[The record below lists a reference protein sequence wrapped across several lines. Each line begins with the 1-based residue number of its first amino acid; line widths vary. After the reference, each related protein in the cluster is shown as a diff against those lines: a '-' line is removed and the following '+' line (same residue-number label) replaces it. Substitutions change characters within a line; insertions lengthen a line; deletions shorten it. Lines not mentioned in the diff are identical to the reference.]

1 MKLAKRGVVTSTVKK
16 IAKDEKVNAER
27 VRNGVAK
34 GKIVVMEKGEEVC
47 GIGAGL
53 RTKVNANV
61 GTSTDF
67 ARVEEEVRKVKA
79 AVEAGTDTVMDLST
93 GGNLEAVLKRII
105 RASRVP
111 VGTVPVYSAFVNSFK
126 KGELPRE
133 EDILKAVERH
143 MQLGVNFV
151 TVHAAMRRKG
161 LDLTKSRIMR
171 IVSRGGCMLA
181 AWMMKNEKENPLYTN
196 FDYLLELAED
206 RDVILSLGDALRP
219 GCLSDSTDRAQ
230 MHELITQGELVKRAH
245 ERNVSVICEGP
256 GHVPIE
262 KIEANIM
269 LQKKICS
276 GAPFYVLGPL
286 VTDIAVGYDHISS
299 AIGGAIAAKAGADFL
314 CVVTPSEHVALPRVE
329 DVVDGVVA
337 MRIAAH
343 AADIAKRMDN
353 EVDLEMSKARAE
365 LDWRKQFDCAI
376 YDKKAREY
384 RKKRGSR
391 SRACSMCGDYCAIK
405 IMKELEGVS
414 AHSKDEQ
421 YRPGKH

>member
-1 MKLAKRGVVTSTVKK
+1 MKLAKRGVVTSAVKR
-16 IAKDEKVNAER
+16 IARGEKVNSER

-34 GKIVVMEKGEEVC
+34 GKIVVMEKGGKVC

-53 RTKVNANV
+53 RTKINANV

-67 ARVEEEVRKVKA
+67 TGVEEEVRKVKA
-79 AVEAGTDTVMDLST
+79 AVEAGADTVMDLST

-126 KGELPRE
+126 KDELPSE
-133 EDILKAVERH
+133 ENILKAVERH
-143 MQLGVNFV
+143 IQLGVNFV

-161 LDLTKSRIMR
+161 VDLTKSRVMR

-181 AWMMKNEKENPLYTN
+181 AWMIKNEKENPLYTN

-245 ERNVSVICEGP
+245 EKNVSVICEGP
-256 GHVPIE
+256 GHVPME

-314 CVVTPSEHVALPRVE
+314 CVVTPSEHVALPTVE

-337 MRIAAH
+337 MKIAAH

-353 EVDLEMSKARAE
+353 EADLEMSKARADLE
-365 LDWRKQFDCAI
+365 WGKQFDCAI
-376 YDKKAREY
+376 YGKKAREY
-384 RKKRGSR
+384 RRKRGSR

-405 IMKELEGVS
+405 IMKELE
-414 AHSKDEQ
+414 
-421 YRPGKH
+421 